1 MPRCA
6 PAHRVVACARSLLG
20 LGGHTRAGDLLD
32 SGHGKQKGLLKS
44 GAQWRVGKSCEL
56 HGEHADGSP
65 LKLEVRRPHGRADR
79 GGRNRWAGNA

>member
-20 LGGHTRAGDLLD
+20 LGGHTRAADLLD

-44 GAQWRVGKSCEL
+44 GAQWRVGKAKQLDATHGDGEALQLEL
-56 HGEHADGSP
+56 QVG
-65 LKLEVRRPHGRADR
+65 
-79 GGRNRWAGNA
+79 GGRGREA